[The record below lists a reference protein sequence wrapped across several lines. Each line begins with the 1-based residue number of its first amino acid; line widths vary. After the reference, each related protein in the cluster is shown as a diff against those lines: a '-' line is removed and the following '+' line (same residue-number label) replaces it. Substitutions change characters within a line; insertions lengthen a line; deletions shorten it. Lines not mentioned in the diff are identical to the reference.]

1 MSGLFFRE
9 EQMKR
14 LITIVVFALLAA
26 CGKKNP
32 VDQTAQDIKAM
43 GEQRDKAKD
52 AVKAM
57 EDSQQKAREAADKA
71 AGDDGQK

>member
-1 MSGLFFRE
+1 MN
-9 EQMKR
+9 R
-14 LITIVVFALLAA
+14 LIIIAALAMLAA

-57 EDSQQKAREAADKA
+57 EESQQKAREAADKA
-71 AGDDGQK
+71 AGNDGQK

>member
-1 MSGLFFRE
+1 MN
-9 EQMKR
+9 R
-14 LITIVVFALLAA
+14 LIIIAALAMLAA

-32 VDQTAQDIKAM
+32 VDQTAQDIKAI

-57 EDSQQKAREAADKA
+57 EESQQKAREAADKA